1 MPLTIYQKSLY
12 LIILNATM
20 ILRSIGRTFRKRPEV
35 NDESIEEEIKK
46 FKQKVFEEIETLTN
60 LMNNGNLLEENILKS
75 IKRLSEEF
83 GISFG
88 QAQKP
93 INVIL
98 KYHFLLTR
106 EENDPQKKELH
117 CPIDSK
123 NLRNIHRSGLSLKRI
138 NEDEDK
144 YLEIQSE
151 ILEIQQNREG
161 FNATRVDFDISWDR
175 RNLED
180 EGLL

>member
-1 MPLTIYQKSLY
+1 M
-12 LIILNATM
+12 ILNATM

-98 KYHFLLTR
+98 KYHFLLTKKG
-106 EENDPQKKELH
+106 NDPQKKELH
-117 CPIDSK
+117 CPIDSE
-123 NLRNIHRSGLSLKRI
+123 NLRNICEGELFLTQI
-138 NEDEDK
+138 AEEK
-144 YLEIQSE
+144 YLEIQ
-151 ILEIQQNREG
+151 NRIADL
-161 FNATRVDFDISWDR
+161 NTTRIDFDISWDE

>member
-12 LIILNATM
+12 LIILNTTM
-20 ILRSIGRTFRKRPEV
+20 ILRSIGKTFRERPEV
-35 NDESIEEEIKK
+35 NEEEIKK

-106 EENDPQKKELH
+106 QENDPQKKELH
-117 CPIDSK
+117 SPIDSK
-123 NLRNIHRSGLSLKRI
+123 NLRNINKSGLSLKRI
-138 NEDEDK
+138 NEDK
-144 YLEIQSE
+144 YLEIQSK

-161 FNATRVDFDISWDR
+161 FNSARVDFDISWDR
-175 RNLED
+175 QNLED